1 ITSGLI
7 AEYRMTNGSTTSLL
21 DSSGNGNNG
30 TFPGGGNNPVPV
42 AGTGG
47 YTFTQ
52 ASNQRINLPASLNSA
67 VTFIFVTNF
76 TLQTSNT
83 WYAPILGSTN
93 PCFGIFYSTNFVTDG
108 NANTS
113 GAAQVVS
120 GWGVPGQK

>member
-1 ITSGLI
+1 MRKILIAFLLLGSACAQIVNNGSGASNAAITTSGLI
-7 AEYRMTNGSTTSLL
+7 AEYRMTDGSTTTLL
-21 DSSGNGNNG
+21 DSSSAGNNG

-76 TLQTSNT
+76 TL
-83 WYAPILGSTN
+83 
-93 PCFGIFYSTNFVTDG
+93 
-108 NANTS
+108 
-113 GAAQVVS
+113 
-120 GWGVPGQK
+120 

>member
-1 ITSGLI
+1 
-7 AEYRMTNGSTTSLL
+7 
-21 DSSGNGNNG
+21 
-30 TFPGGGNNPVPV
+30 
-42 AGTGG
+42 
-47 YTFTQ
+47 
-52 ASNQRINLPASLNSA
+52 SNQRINLPASLNSA

-83 WYAPILGSTN
+83 WYAPILGSTS

-120 GWGVPGQK
+120 GWGVPGQKPNFLAAPLGTHVITYVQDASQDKLYLDSNLNNS